1 MASARVV
8 VCCYPVL
15 RRLSVCLSVCP
26 QVAMPG
32 PCERLRLPSVGSSD
46 PNNSSLQKEQHKVV
60 VMGAAR
66 VGKSSIIAQFL
77 YDK

>member
-1 MASARVV
+1 
-8 VCCYPVL
+8 
-15 RRLSVCLSVCP
+15 
-26 QVAMPG
+26 MPG
-32 PCERLRLPSVGSSD
+32 PCERLRLPSVGSSE
-46 PNNSSLQKEQHKVV
+46 PGGSGGSLQKEQHKVV